1 MSVQTNK
8 LPTFKK
14 LILDELR
21 QKGEKSLISKIKSVR
36 YSTFSMVSALDVH
49 AENLTK
55 SERNMELLIV
65 NQLG

>member
-21 QKGEKSLISKIKSVR
+21 QKGGKSLISKIKSVR
-36 YSTFSMVSALDVH
+36 YSTFSMGSALDVH